1 MPDGK
6 TQAGKNAVVSE
17 GEGLPIPLHR
27 RVAEFAR
34 RLWRPAATVVVVALA
49 LLLGWH
55 VFNGKN
61 GISVWQQKRAEE
73 RQLRKEIDDLG
84 QENGRL
90 QQRVEQLKSDPDAI
104 ARVAREKLHYAKPN
118 EVIVTLPPDPP
129 QQPPPTGAG
138 K

>member
-1 MPDGK
+1 MPERK
-6 TQAGKNAVVSE
+6 TQAGKSAVG
-17 GEGLPIPLHR
+17 GEAESLPVPLPR
-27 RVAEFAR
+27 RAMEFAR
-34 RLWRPAATVVVVALA
+34 RIWRPAATAVVVALA

-55 VFNGKN
+55 VFNGRN

-84 QENGRL
+84 QENAHL
-90 QQRVEQLKSDPDAI
+90 HQRVEQLKSDPDAI

-129 QQPPPTGAG
+129 KQTPPAG
-138 K
+138 TAK

>member
-1 MPDGK
+1 MSDGK
-6 TQAGKNAVVSE
+6 TQAGKNAAGSGE
-17 GEGLPIPLHR
+17 EGLPIPLHR
-27 RVAEFAR
+27 RVVEFVR
-34 RLWRPAATVVVVALA
+34 RLWRPAATAVVVAVA

-55 VFNGKN
+55 VFNGRN

-129 QQPPPTGAG
+129 KQTPPAGAG

>member
-1 MPDGK
+1 MACLLY
-6 TQAGKNAVVSE
+6 TSAAGRG
-17 GEGLPIPLHR
+17 GESLSGPLHS
-27 RVAEFAR
+27 RVVEFAR

-90 QQRVEQLKSDPDAI
+90 QQDVYKRQGGVGERI
-104 ARVAREKLHYAKPN
+104 AWFHGQR
-118 EVIVTLPPDPP
+118 T
-129 QQPPPTGAG
+129 
-138 K
+138 

>member
-1 MPDGK
+1 MPEEK
-6 TQAGKNAVVSE
+6 TQAGKNAAGSE
-17 GEGLPIPLHR
+17 GEGLPVPLHR
-27 RVAEFAR
+27 RVVEFAR
-34 RLWRPAATVVVVALA
+34 RLWRPAATAVVVALA

-55 VFNGKN
+55 VFNGRN

-90 QQRVEQLKSDPDAI
+90 HQRVEQLKSDPDAI

-129 QQPPPTGAG
+129 QQTPPAAAA

>member
-55 VFNGKN
+55 VFNGRN
-61 GISVWQQKRAEE
+61 GISVWQQKRVEE

-90 QQRVEQLKSDPDAI
+90 HQRVEQLKSDPDAI

-129 QQPPPTGAG
+129 QQTPPAGAG